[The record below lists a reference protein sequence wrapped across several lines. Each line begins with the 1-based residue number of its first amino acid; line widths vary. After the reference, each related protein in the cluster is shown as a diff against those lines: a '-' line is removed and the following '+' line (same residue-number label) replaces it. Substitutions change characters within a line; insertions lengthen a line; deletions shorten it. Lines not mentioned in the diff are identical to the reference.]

1 MNNYNSNFAENLGG
15 KDYFSLIKCSN
26 FVLGNSSSGI
36 YEVPLLKKITI
47 NVGTRQSGRLMPS
60 SIINCELDKIK
71 IKKILINFDNIKKK
85 IKFKNMFYKK
95 NVLDKI
101 SQEIDKIIS
110 LNKNIKVFYEK

>member
-1 MNNYNSNFAENLGG
+1 M
-15 KDYFSLIKCSN
+15 
-26 FVLGNSSSGI
+26 V
-36 YEVPLLKKITI
+36 
-47 NVGTRQSGRLMPS
+47 
-60 SIINCELDKIK
+60 
-71 IKKILINFDNIKKK
+71 NFDNIKK